1 MSDDRM
7 GGLTA
12 GLRLRSHGST
22 RTLRCRDEGR
32 IRWDRRLSVGKW
44 LPGTEAAL
52 STRWRPDA
60 YAGRFW
66 RLQCVKWHVYVGK
79 ATQAADW
86 PVEKTDGPVAR
97 RDASRHRS
105 VRALPCDRSRRLI
118 GSLIAA
124 LLLALL
130 FSTIVAVAAVSPL
143 PHTGRAGGAGSV
155 SPLPR
160 SGEPVGLS
168 APQSRETNPHGLGV
182 RVAPLRGTV
191 VDGTTGRPV
200 AGLAVTVQA
209 LVGQGGQPRVVARG
223 TTDGR
228 GRFALS
234 VAPTS
239 GAVGYGLTAA
249 YRGVQYVAPA
259 RPGQNASV
267 QLAVYDTIARD
278 TNLLAPKVTVGMRRV
293 GRGLAVIEEWTIVNV
308 GNTTVVG
315 SDVRTGRDA
324 ATIPLPRGASDVRI
338 QSVEVGAMARVQGG
352 GVALDEVIR
361 PATGNNPQSYHQLTF
376 SYSLPGS
383 ARGHPTLPISSRYAI
398 GNLYVFT
405 IGARLVAPGFAST
418 TLDLGARR
426 ITAYVRSNLS
436 GDSTAWVGVDG
447 PPAIPASAPAA
458 PATVPITV
466 LPSSF
471 PAAGATVM
479 AVLGFGLLLALGLF
493 SRARG
498 VPTLEAGGTGTGDR
512 RALQREYARLLVAIA
527 ELDLQRERGRVA
539 PSTYERRRSRE
550 KSRLLVLSR
559 RLDR

>member
-1 MSDDRM
+1 MQ
-7 GGLTA
+7 T
-12 GLRLRSHGST
+12 
-22 RTLRCRDEGR
+22 
-32 IRWDRRLSVGKW
+32 
-44 LPGTEAAL
+44 
-52 STRWRPDA
+52 
-60 YAGRFW
+60 
-66 RLQCVKWHVYVGK
+66 YVS
-79 ATQAADW
+79 QR
-86 PVEKTDGPVAR
+86 VLV
-97 RDASRHRS
+97 
-105 VRALPCDRSRRLI
+105 I
-118 GSLIAA
+118 
-124 LLLALL
+124 LLLTVVAVAAVPLAL
-130 FSTIVAVAAVSPL
+130 TTTVAVAAVSPL
-143 PHTGRAGGAGSV
+143 PRAGRAGWAVGSAE
-155 SPLPR
+155 PR
-160 SGEPVGLS
+160 DQSARGGGEGL
-168 APQSRETNPHGLGV
+168 
-182 RVAPLRGTV
+182 PLRGTV

-234 VAPTS
+234 VAPAP

-259 RPGQNASV
+259 RPGQNVSV
-267 QLAVYDTIARD
+267 QLTVYDATAQD
-278 TNLLAPKVTVGMRRV
+278 TNLLAPRVTVGTRRV
-293 GRGLAVIEEWTIVNV
+293 GHGLAVIESWTIVNV

-338 QSVEVGAMARVQGG
+338 QSVEVGAVARVQGG

-383 ARGHPTLPISSRYAI
+383 ARDHPTLPISARYAI
-398 GNLYVFT
+398 GNLYVFVL
-405 IGARLVAPGFAST
+405 GARLVAPGFAST

-436 GDSTAWVGVDG
+436 GNSTSWVGVDG

-493 SRARG
+493 ARARG
-498 VPTLEAGGTGTGDR
+498 VPTLEAGGTGTGTGTGDR

-539 PSTYERRRSRE
+539 PSAYERRRSRE

>member
-1 MSDDRM
+1 M
-7 GGLTA
+7 G
-12 GLRLRSHGST
+12 
-22 RTLRCRDEGR
+22 EGR
-32 IRWDRRLSVGKW
+32 
-44 LPGTEAAL
+44 
-52 STRWRPDA
+52 
-60 YAGRFW
+60 
-66 RLQCVKWHVYVGK
+66 
-79 ATQAADW
+79 
-86 PVEKTDGPVAR
+86 
-97 RDASRHRS
+97 
-105 VRALPCDRSRRLI
+105 
-118 GSLIAA
+118 
-124 LLLALL
+124 
-130 FSTIVAVAAVSPL
+130 
-143 PHTGRAGGAGSV
+143 
-155 SPLPR
+155 
-160 SGEPVGLS
+160 
-168 APQSRETNPHGLGV
+168 GV

-234 VAPTS
+234 VAPAP

-249 YRGVQYVAPA
+249 YRGVQYVASA
-259 RPGQNASV
+259 RPGQNASA
-267 QLAVYDTIARD
+267 QLTVYDTITRD
-278 TNLLAPKVTVGMRRV
+278 TNLLAPKVTVGLRRV

-324 ATIPLPRGASDVRI
+324 ATILLPRGASDVRI
-338 QSVEVGAMARVQGG
+338 QNVEVGAVARVQGG

-398 GNLYVFT
+398 GNLYVFA
-405 IGARLVAPGFAST
+405 IGARLVAPAFAST

-458 PATVPITV
+458 SAAPTTVPITV

-479 AVLGFGLLLALGLF
+479 AVLGFGLLFALGLF

-498 VPTLEAGGTGTGDR
+498 VPALEAGGTGDR

-539 PSTYERRRSRE
+539 PSAYERRRSRE

>member
-1 MSDDRM
+1 VSVVCHA
-7 GGLTA
+7 TWVK
-12 GLRLRSHGST
+12 
-22 RTLRCRDEGR
+22 GR
-32 IRWDRRLSVGKW
+32 RRQTYLS
-44 LPGTEAAL
+44 
-52 STRWRPDA
+52 
-60 YAGRFW
+60 
-66 RLQCVKWHVYVGK
+66 QCVLV
-79 ATQAADW
+79 
-86 PVEKTDGPVAR
+86 
-97 RDASRHRS
+97 
-105 VRALPCDRSRRLI
+105 I
-118 GSLIAA
+118 
-124 LLLALL
+124 LL
-130 FSTIVAVAAVSPL
+130 TTTVAVAAVSPL
-143 PHTGRAGGAGSV
+143 PRTG
-155 SPLPR
+155 
-160 SGEPVGLS
+160 GEGL
-168 APQSRETNPHGLGV
+168 
-182 RVAPLRGTV
+182 PLRGTV

-200 AGLAVTVQA
+200 AGLPVTVQA
-209 LVGQGGQPRVVARG
+209 LVGQGGQPHVVARG

-234 VAPTS
+234 VAPAP

-249 YRGVQYVAPA
+249 YSGVQYVAPA

-267 QLAVYDTIARD
+267 QLTVYDTIARD

-338 QSVEVGAMARVQGG
+338 QNVEVGAVARVQGG

-383 ARGHPTLPISSRYAI
+383 ARDHPTLPISSRYAI
-398 GNLYVFT
+398 GNLYVFA

-447 PPAIPASAPAA
+447 PPAIPASAPAASAA

-498 VPTLEAGGTGTGDR
+498 VPTLEAGGTGTGTGTGDR

-539 PSTYERRRSRE
+539 PSAYERRRSRE